1 MKLRHHLFRN
11 VNLKLLAVAA
21 ILLLSNTL
29 CIHRANGITEEQ
41 RSYLNCADFMFVF
54 ARGSGA
60 ELNSDRDFKPFK
72 AAVDEV
78 FGDSGYSY
86 DFYELGSTAW
96 SGHSYPAPG
105 IGIST
110 WQRFTTSL
118 GAILTGG
125 EANDY
130 GDSVYSGT
138 VEAKTFIWQM
148 RGVCPNT
155 KIVLAGY
162 SQGAQVVSSAI
173 QIIDPNWIYAA
184 LTFGDPKLYL
194 PEGKMN
200 WFTRSTAACRN
211 ENLSDYRAFV
221 PDCYAYQGIL
231 GGFSPYQP
239 SGYSGKLK
247 AYCQFHD
254 VICSAYIDLDNIAYG
269 HATYAEQ
276 GTYKRAIQD
285 IYNMIAPST
294 YVRPSQDVAI
304 LFDVTGSMQ
313 PLLAQ
318 FQHEAIA
325 TAKKTLNKG
334 GKVAL
339 YTYGDLEEM
348 QPKQLCNFDTCNID
362 NVESYIQNLTAE
374 GGGDLPESLL
384 SASYTLMREL
394 RWDIGANK
402 SLVVL
407 TDAEYHNP
415 DRDGITLDEVVE
427 LSKSIDP
434 VNFYILTNPDHV
446 DSYQELA
453 SRTNGGVY
461 TSDIASAFND
471 IETEI
476 LSRDPGAIYT
486 SADIP
491 TPTFA
496 TVENLTLTQTSDTS
510 AHLDFNTDG
519 ILNFISLNGYAAGYI
534 EGTTLEIT
542 DLDLTVP
549 NTVCISSVSSVGY
562 RGDPVCTSAMTPL
575 STLPNAPK
583 QPTPPQITPP
593 QTSQALPK
601 APNTGRAKIWL
612 SLDRS

>member
-1 MKLRHHLFRN
+1 MELKHHYFRSI
-11 VNLKLLAVAA
+11 NLKFLAIALT
-21 ILLLSNTL
+21 LLLSNTL
-29 CIHRANGITEEQ
+29 CVYKASSITDEQ
-41 RSYLNCADFMFVF
+41 RSYLNCSDFMFVF

-78 FGDSGYSY
+78 FGSSDYSY
-86 DFYELGSTAW
+86 SFYELGSTAW

-110 WQRFTTSL
+110 WKRFTTSI
-118 GAILTGG
+118 GALLSGG
-125 EANDY
+125 EMNEY

-148 RGVCPNT
+148 RSVCPNT
-155 KIVLAGY
+155 KIVLAGF
-162 SQGAQVVSSAI
+162 SQGAQVVSSAL
-173 QIIDPNWIYAA
+173 QIIDPSWIYAA

-200 WFTRSTAACRN
+200 WFTHSTAACRN
-211 ENLSDYRAFV
+211 ENLSEYRAFV

-231 GGFSPYQP
+231 GGYNPYQP
-239 SGYSGKLK
+239 SGYGGKLK
-247 AYCQFHD
+247 AYCQYHD
-254 VICSAYIDLDNIAYG
+254 VICSAYIDLDNLAYG
-269 HATYAEQ
+269 HASYAEQ
-276 GTYKRAIQD
+276 GTYKRGVQD
-285 IYNMIAPST
+285 VFNMIEPST

-325 TAKKTLNKG
+325 TAKKTLSKG

-339 YTYGDLEEM
+339 YAYGDLAEVK
-348 QPKQLCNFDTCNID
+348 PVQLCNFDTCTID
-362 NVESYIQNLTAE
+362 NVETYIKNLTVD

-394 RWDIGANK
+394 KWDIGANK

-415 DRDGITLDEVVE
+415 DRDGITLDQVVE

-434 VNFYILTNPDHV
+434 VNFYILTDPAHAS
-446 DSYQELA
+446 SYQELA
-453 SRTNGGVY
+453 TRTDGGVY
-461 TSDIASAFND
+461 TSDVASAFGD
-471 IETEI
+471 LETEI

-486 SADIP
+486 STDLPAP
-491 TPTFA
+491 TSA
-496 TVENLTLTQTSDTS
+496 TITNLQVTKLSDTVAEVS
-510 AHLDFNTDG
+510 FDTDG
-519 ILNFISLNGYAAGYI
+519 VMTFVALNDYAAGYTEEKTFKI
-534 EGTTLEIT
+534 E
-542 DLDLTVP
+542 DLQGEA
-549 NTVCISSVSSVGY
+549 TVCLSPVSSTGY
-562 RGDPVCTSAMTPL
+562 RGDPSCAKIEKTAGRGAVE
-575 STLPNAPK
+575 
-583 QPTPPQITPP
+583 ITI
-593 QTSQALPK
+593 PK
-601 APNTGRAKIWL
+601 APNTSKSR
-612 SLDRS
+612 